1 MARRTSSAIRWSA
14 ASSRPTS
21 TIGGEGGG
29 RLVIGYW
36 LLVIGYWL
44 LEKRKKC
51 AEPGSVGI
59 LPAPHGVSPGV

>member
-1 MARRTSSAIRWSA
+1 MESFKGSVFSFKLKRGRREMGDR
-14 ASSRPTS
+14 
-21 TIGGEGGG
+21 
-29 RLVIGYW
+29 

>member
-1 MARRTSSAIRWSA
+1 
-14 ASSRPTS
+14 
-21 TIGGEGGG
+21 
-29 RLVIGYW
+29 LVIGYW